1 MTTEYIVWI
10 QIEECELDGED
21 YDRIVTV
28 GEPRQA
34 GRFETERLACEY
46 VEDLLGRADAATPR
60 IVEDT
65 EERDFTET
73 SL

>member
-1 MTTEYIVWI
+1 
-10 QIEECELDGED
+10 
-21 YDRIVTV
+21 
-28 GEPRQA
+28 
-34 GRFETERLACEY
+34 LACEY
-46 VEDLLGRADAATPR
+46 VEDLLSRADTATPR